1 MTSCQGSEAV
11 LIGQSGGP
19 TAAINASLAGA
30 VEAARAAGAPVLGM
44 RHGIQGALAGDLV
57 DLDQALPSPLELRLL
72 RQTPASWLG
81 SCRYKLPDPGEDER
95 PYQGLLGLLSRRHV
109 GVVAYAGGNDSM
121 DTTAKLAAYAAREGS
136 GVRFVGIP
144 KTIDNDLPGTDH
156 TPGFGSAA
164 RFVATAV
171 SELTLDADVYD
182 LKNVLVVE
190 IMGRDAG
197 WLAASACLAD
207 AAGGRA
213 PDVVLLPEAPV
224 DDEALVA
231 KVASLLER
239 QNTVVVAASEGATR
253 PDGTSLAEAPTGG
266 AAVDAFGH
274 AAALSGT
281 GRAIARL
288 LGERLGVKTRA
299 VELSTFQRAASHC
312 AAGRDLD
319 EAAAQGGHAVAAGL
333 AGQTGVM
340 ACLERLSDAPYQARV
355 GLVDVSQVAN
365 GVRHVPGE
373 WVTPD
378 GMGVTG
384 DFHRYAAPLIEGDV
398 ELLRV
403 GGVPAHL
410 RAL

>member
-1 MTSCQGSEAV
+1 MTVSAMREGV

-30 VEAARAAGAPVLGM
+30 VSAARAAGAPVLGM
-44 RHGIQGALAGDLV
+44 RHGVQGALAGDLV
-57 DLDQALPSPLELRLL
+57 DLDQLLPTPLELRLL

-81 SCRYKLPDPGEDER
+81 SCRYRLPDPAADER
-95 PYQGLLGLLSRRHV
+95 PYKALLRMLDERRI

-121 DTTAKLAAYAAREGS
+121 DTTAKLSAYAAREGS
-136 GVRFVGIP
+136 DVRFVGIP
-144 KTIDNDLPGTDH
+144 KTIDNDLVGTDH
-156 TPGFGSAA
+156 TPGYGSAA

-171 SELTLDADVYD
+171 SELALDADVYD

-197 WLAASACLAD
+197 WLAASASLAS

-224 DDEALVA
+224 EEDALVA
-231 KVASLLER
+231 KVAGLLEG
-239 QNTVVVAASEGATR
+239 QNTVIVAASEGATR
-253 PDGTSLAEAPTGG
+253 TDGTSLAEAPTGG

-288 LGERLGVKTRA
+288 LGGRLGVKTRA
-299 VELSTFQRAASHC
+299 VELSTLQRAAGHC
-312 AAGRDLD
+312 ASGRDLD
-319 EAAAQGGHAVAAGL
+319 EAAAQGGRAVAAGL
-333 AGQTGVM
+333 AGQTGAM
-340 ACLERLSDAPYQARV
+340 GCLRRVSDEPYGVEV

-365 GVRHVPGE
+365 GVRNVPRE
-373 WVTPD
+373 WVTED
-378 GMGVTG
+378 GMALTD
-384 DFHRYAAPLIEGDV
+384 DFRRYAAPLVEGDV